1 MNRNSRSSCP
11 QEFLR
16 KGVLR
21 ICSKFT
27 GQRPCR
33 SVISIKLQNNFIEMI
48 LWHGCSPVNLLHI
61 FRLPFPKNTFGWLLL
76 EFVEK
81 RLIVG
86 KRYSWW
92 VINPLLANI
101 PILYPLK
108 TSENRRLFGLFKGYK
123 MQTLVI
129 NGSSTTKNIE
139 VSDTD
144 TRCLCQDFQIAF
156 KVSFI

>member
-1 MNRNSRSSCP
+1 MNRNSRNSRP
-11 QEFLR
+11 QGFLR

-21 ICSKFT
+21 LCSKFT
-27 GQRPCR
+27 GQHPCR

-48 LWHGCSPVNLLHI
+48 LWHGCFPVNLLHI
-61 FRLPFPKNTFGWLLL
+61 FRLPFPENTLGWLLL

-81 RLIVG
+81 RLIVA

-108 TSENRRLFGLFKGYK
+108 TSENRRLFGLFKWYK
-123 MQTLVI
+123 MRTLVI

-139 VSDTD
+139 VSDAD
-144 TRCLCQDFQIAF
+144 TRYFAKIS
-156 KVSFI
+156 K